1 MKAALLSRRIY
12 QWIRGGHLYLGIF
25 ICPFILVYAV
35 STLLLNHSIRPT
47 PEQSD
52 TEIIPLDLSENL
64 QGEALVKSVLGQLSI
79 SGEVAGRGQI
89 RNQKTTIRVQ
99 RPGRVKIITVDLEQQ
114 QASVIER
121 STGILGALNFLHF
134 NPGLH
139 RTPNWIITKFW
150 GWIADAVV
158 YLTLF
163 LTLSGIYLW
172 ALIKSE
178 RKRGWIALGAGA
190 LTFTLLVAALF
201 YS

>member
-1 MKAALLSRRIY
+1 MKLIPSAKSIY
-12 QWIRGGHLYLGIF
+12 QWTRGSHLYLGIF
-25 ICPFILVYAV
+25 ICPFILIYAI
-35 STLLLNHSIRPT
+35 STLFLNHSIRPT

-52 TEIIPLDLSENL
+52 PEIVPLELTNDLK
-64 QGEALVKSVLGQLSI
+64 GEALVTSVLEQLSI

-99 RPGRVKIITVDLEQQ
+99 RPGRVKIITVDLDQE
-114 QASVIER
+114 QASVMER
-121 STGILGALNFLHF
+121 GTGILGALNFLHF

-139 RTPNWIITKFW
+139 RSPNWIITKFW

-163 LTLSGIYLW
+163 LTVSGLYLW

-178 RKRGWIALGAGA
+178 RKRGWIALGAGMV
-190 LTFTLLVAALF
+190 TFTLLVAGLF

>member
-1 MKAALLSRRIY
+1 MAPPSYSRRIY
-12 QWIRGGHLYLGIF
+12 QWTRGSHLYLGLF

-35 STLLLNHSIRPT
+35 STLFLNHSIRPSPQQSA
-47 PEQSD
+47 PE
-52 TEIIPLDLSENL
+52 IVPLDLSDDL
-64 QGEALVKSVLGQLSI
+64 KGEPLVKSVLGQLGI
-79 SGEVAGRGQI
+79 TGEVAGRGQV

-99 RPGRVKIITVDLEQQ
+99 RPGRVKIITVDLDQK
-114 QASVIER
+114 QATLTER

-139 RTPNWIITKFW
+139 RSPNWIITKFW

-163 LTLSGIYLW
+163 LTVSGIYLW

-178 RKRGWIALGAGA
+178 RKRGWIALGAGM